1 MNTKLFIGNLAFSV
15 SEAQLKEIF
24 SQAGTVVSVAI
35 PVDRQTGRKR
45 GFAFVE
51 MSSQEEAESAINQ
64 FNGQTIEGR
73 QVAVNPS
80 QPRENAGVGGG
91 GGGGGNKFRRNRY

>member
-15 SEAQLKEIF
+15 SEGQLEEIF
-24 SQAGTVVSVAI
+24 RQAGSVVSVAI

-51 MSSQEEAESAINQ
+51 MGSQEEAQVAIEK
-64 FNGQTIEGR
+64 FNGKEVEGR
-73 QVAVNPS
+73 TIAVNPS
-80 QPRENAGVGGG
+80 QPREGAGSGG

>member
-91 GGGGGNKFRRNRY
+91 GGGGNKFRRNRY